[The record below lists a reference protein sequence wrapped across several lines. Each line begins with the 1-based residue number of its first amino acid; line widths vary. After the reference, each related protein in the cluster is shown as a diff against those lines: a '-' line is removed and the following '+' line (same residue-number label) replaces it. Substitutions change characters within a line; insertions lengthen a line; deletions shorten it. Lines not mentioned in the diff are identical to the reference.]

1 MEFDFE
7 KISADAVEDREV
19 TGTLAEA
26 QKSIT
31 GDPLFDPSN
40 LLPRAGSHYQPMV
53 YFQCSFSSGL

>member
-7 KISADAVEDREV
+7 NISADAVEDREA

-40 LLPRAGSHYQPMV
+40 LLPSTGPHYQPMV
-53 YFQCSFSSGL
+53 YFQYFISTGL